1 MRRAL
6 TTLASLVLAVGLTAP
21 AAADERRSDP
31 PRSGQS
37 PVKEAGRTIGHA
49 TRDAAKAIGHA
60 TRDITRE
67 IGHAFRDLGR
77 KLRD

>member
-1 MRRAL
+1 MRRLL
-6 TTLASLVLAVGLTAP
+6 TPLASLVLAVGLTAP
-21 AAADERRSDP
+21 AAADERRAEA
-31 PRSGQS
+31 RSS
-37 PVKEAGRTIGHA
+37 ERRVKEAGRTVGHA

-60 TRDITRE
+60 TRDVTRE

>member
-1 MRRAL
+1 MRRLL
-6 TTLASLVLAVGLTAP
+6 TPLASVVLAVGLMAP
-21 AAADERRSDP
+21 AAANERRAEA
-31 PRSGQS
+31 RSGES
-37 PVKEAGRTIGHA
+37 RVKETGRTIGHA

>member
-1 MRRAL
+1 M
-6 TTLASLVLAVGLTAP
+6 LATLVLALGLGSA
-21 AAADERRSDP
+21 AAADERRDD
-31 PRSGQS
+31 RADRDRNR
-37 PVKEAGRTIGHA
+37 VKEAGRTVGHA